1 MNIKWDELGFGYMP
15 VRSNIR
21 FHYENGK
28 WSEAELTNDST
39 INISIAANCIHYGM
53 KMRSV
58 STTQRNIFRCRRLP
72 KSFTLMQSAE

>member
-28 WSEAELTNDST
+28 WSEAELKVLTELV
-39 INISIAANCIHYGM
+39 
-53 KMRSV
+53 RSKLHKHCGQLHSLWAGAV
-58 STTQRNIFRCRRLP
+58 
-72 KSFTLMQSAE
+72 